1 MVNARRRKHERGIAL
16 LATLLTVALMTL
28 LVVDFTTSA
37 ALGYRSAAN
46 QADQLRAYF
55 LARSGIEVGLAVL
68 AQDALNDSLQ
78 RNPHDGLDEAWAQP
92 IPPIAVEGGN
102 VSISIVDEARKLNIN
117 QLIVPRTGA
126 VNPATNEMLL
136 RLFANIGV
144 SADLLPV
151 IADWLDPDSVESPG
165 GAEADYYL
173 RLTPPYEPRNGPM
186 PTIGDVRMLKGM
198 DDGTFMT
205 LSRFLTT
212 MPENRVNANTAP
224 PEVLAALVPQLANDP
239 QLVKEIIA
247 AREFRP
253 FLAITDISNLP
264 GIGTNTELQR
274 LLITRSI
281 YFTITGQGD
290 FAGARKRIYA
300 TFRRNMNG
308 TAMLMNW
315 HED

>member
-1 MVNARRRKHERGIAL
+1 MVNLRRGKHERGIAL

-55 LARSGIEVGLAVL
+55 LARSGIEVGLATL
-68 AQDALNDSLQ
+68 AHDSINDSLQ
-78 RNPHDGLDEAWAQP
+78 KSPHDSLDEAWAQP
-92 IPPIAVEGGN
+92 IAPIPVEGGS

-117 QLIVPRTGA
+117 SLIVPRTGA
-126 VNPATNEMLL
+126 VNPASNEMFL

-144 SADLLPV
+144 SPDLLPI

-198 DDGTFMT
+198 DDATFMT
-205 LSRFLTT
+205 LSRFVTT
-212 MPENRVNANTAP
+212 MPEFKVNANTAP

-247 AREFRP
+247 ARELHP
-253 FLAITDISNLP
+253 FLTVTDIFNLP
-264 GIGTNTELQR
+264 GVGALSELQR
-274 LLITRSI
+274 LLTIRSS
-281 YFTITGQGD
+281 YFTITGQGS